1 MQFKCKTSLHDLRG
15 RVDIAKYMVYIIF
28 LCTIGLFAIWL
39 GDTFFSL
46 TNILNITRQTA
57 MISVMAVAM
66 VFVIATG
73 GIDLTV
79 SGVVPISGLLCA
91 IVLEKTDNMFAGIA
105 VALLVG
111 TLIGA
116 INGTFI
122 TYMKIPAFLMTLG
135 MQFALKGVA
144 MWISDTKSVPIY
156 HKTFNHIF
164 GYSAVFGIPVLLIWT
179 IVFVIIGVILL
190 RLRPFGRKVL
200 AVGGNATSAK
210 YSGIKVNSILIR
222 TYMFSGFCAA
232 VAGLLYAG
240 RTQAA
245 KYTYGENDE
254 MSIIAAVVLG
264 GTAMTG
270 GTGSIVGAFVG
281 SMLMGMINNGLIMG
295 GLGVP
300 QQKIVRGL
308 IIIVAVTLNNISERR
323 KTRQ

>member
-79 SGVVPISGLLCA
+79 SGVVPISGLLC
-91 IVLEKTDNMFAGIA
+91 
-105 VALLVG
+105 

-164 GYSAVFGIPVLLIWT
+164 GYSDVFGIPVLLIWT

>member
-1 MQFKCKTSLHDLRG
+1 
-15 RVDIAKYMVYIIF
+15 
-28 LCTIGLFAIWL
+28 
-39 GDTFFSL
+39 
-46 TNILNITRQTA
+46 
-57 MISVMAVAM
+57 
-66 VFVIATG
+66 
-73 GIDLTV
+73 
-79 SGVVPISGLLCA
+79 
-91 IVLEKTDNMFAGIA
+91 
-105 VALLVG
+105 
-111 TLIGA
+111 
-116 INGTFI
+116 
-122 TYMKIPAFLMTLG
+122 

-164 GYSAVFGIPVLLIWT
+164 GYSDVFGIPVLLIWT

>member
-164 GYSAVFGIPVLLIWT
+164 GYSDVFGIPVLLIWT

-190 RLRPFGRKVL
+190 RLRPFGR
-200 AVGGNATSAK
+200 AERCWPSAATLPPQNTPASRSTAFSSAPIC
-210 YSGIKVNSILIR
+210 SPASAPPSRVCS
-222 TYMFSGFCAA
+222 TPA
-232 VAGLLYAG
+232 
-240 RTQAA
+240 
-245 KYTYGENDE
+245 
-254 MSIIAAVVLG
+254 
-264 GTAMTG
+264 
-270 GTGSIVGAFVG
+270 
-281 SMLMGMINNGLIMG
+281 
-295 GLGVP
+295 
-300 QQKIVRGL
+300 
-308 IIIVAVTLNNISERR
+308 ERR
-323 KTRQ
+323 PRSTPTVKTMK

>member
-164 GYSAVFGIPVLLIWT
+164 GYSDVFGIPVLLIWT

-200 AVGGNATSAK
+200 AVGGNATSEK

-222 TYMFSGFCAA
+222 TYM
-232 VAGLLYAG
+232 VLRLLRRRRGSALRRQNAG
-240 RTQAA
+240 R
-245 KYTYGENDE
+245 E
-254 MSIIAAVVLG
+254 VHL
-264 GTAMTG
+264 
-270 GTGSIVGAFVG
+270 
-281 SMLMGMINNGLIMG
+281 
-295 GLGVP
+295 
-300 QQKIVRGL
+300 R
-308 IIIVAVTLNNISERR
+308 
-323 KTRQ
+323 